1 MAPSEKVKAFFAAY
15 PQKSFSKQQQIV
27 SAGEPLPGVL
37 YIESG
42 RIAKYDITPA
52 GNEAVVNIYKPGA
65 FFPMS
70 WALNGTANDYFFEA
84 SVPTTVRVAPPIEA
98 LQFLKDNPDVTL
110 DLLSRVYRG
119 TDGILRRMVHLM
131 SGDTKSRL
139 LFELLNATYRFGE
152 HKDDGSI
159 FIALS
164 ENDLARH
171 AGMARET
178 VNRNIQSIKA
188 DGLVE
193 ITRLGITV
201 KDVSAIEKLL
211 ASR

>member
-1 MAPSEKVKAFFAAY
+1 
-15 PQKSFSKQQQIV
+15 
-27 SAGEPLPGVL
+27 
-37 YIESG
+37 
-42 RIAKYDITPA
+42 
-52 GNEAVVNIYKPGA
+52 
-65 FFPMS
+65 
-70 WALNGTANDYFFEA
+70 
-84 SVPTTVRVAPPIEA
+84 
-98 LQFLKDNPDVTL
+98 
-110 DLLSRVYRG
+110 
-119 TDGILRRMVHLM
+119 MVHLM

-152 HKDDGSI
+152 PKDDGSV